1 VSTFCFRRRHSPHD
15 RFFLSMT
22 GFVEGWD
29 DGIADIMRASAVD
42 RAHSTGE
49 ELRWYWKLKTEEAY
63 AGDC

>member
-1 VSTFCFRRRHSPHD
+1 
-15 RFFLSMT
+15 MT